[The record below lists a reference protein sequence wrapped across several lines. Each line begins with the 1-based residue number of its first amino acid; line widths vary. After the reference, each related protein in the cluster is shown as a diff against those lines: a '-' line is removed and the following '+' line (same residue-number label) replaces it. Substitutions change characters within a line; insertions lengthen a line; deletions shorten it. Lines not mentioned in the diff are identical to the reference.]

1 MSYNPTLSTL
11 TGNIMLKDFAKL
23 QTFLMVIKEKS
34 FSKASAKLG
43 ISQPAVTQQIKF
55 IEDYLNTKIVERKK
69 NGILLTKEGEDLF
82 RVAQRL
88 ERAIANSEKELLK
101 IINKEFTFVMGSSYA
116 IGNYV
121 LPNYLGEI
129 KKRIDNEVYMQVGLS
144 CDIIDLLEDKK
155 IDVALIESPI
165 FRDGII
171 YREWVDDEL
180 VVFSNQKI
188 PKQLT
193 AEDLTHF
200 DWICR
205 DENSHTR
212 KLTSEVFEEMG
223 VQCDNFNVLGVL
235 ASPTA
240 IKESILHADKT
251 SERPLVSVM
260 SRHVIQAEIEDGKLF
275 EARLK
280 NYKIERKF
288 YIAYSKDRKHDAFV
302 DNVVNYLLSL
312 TKI

>member
-1 MSYNPTLSTL
+1 
-11 TGNIMLKDFAKL
+11 MLKDFAKL

-55 IEDYLNTKIVERKK
+55 IEEYLDTKIVERKK

-82 RVAQRL
+82 RIAQRL
-88 ERAIANSEKELLK
+88 EKSIANSEKELLK
-101 IINKEFTFVMGSSYA
+101 IINKEFTFVMGASYA
-116 IGNYV
+116 IGNYI

-129 KKRIDNEVYMQVGLS
+129 KKRIDNEVFMNVALS
-144 CDIIDLLEDKK
+144 PEIIEQLEDKK

-165 FRDGII
+165 FQDGII
-171 YREWVDDEL
+171 YREWVEDEL
-180 VVFSNQKI
+180 VVFSNQ
-188 PKQLT
+188 PLT
-193 AEDLTHF
+193 KHLKGEDLMEF

-212 KLTSEVFEEMG
+212 KVTSEVFEEIG
-223 VQCDNFNVLGVL
+223 VQCSNFNVIGVL
-235 ASPTA
+235 STPTS
-240 IKESILHADKT
+240 IKESILHADKNA
-251 SERPLVSVM
+251 ERPLVSIM
-260 SRHVIQAEIEDGKLF
+260 SRHVIQHEIEAGTLF
-275 EARLK
+275 EARIK

-312 TKI
+312 NKI

>member
-1 MSYNPTLSTL
+1 
-11 TGNIMLKDFAKL
+11 MLKDFAKL

-55 IEDYLNTKIVERKK
+55 IEDYLDTKIVERKK
-69 NGILLTKEGEDLF
+69 NGILLTKEGEDLY
-82 RVAQRL
+82 RIAQRL
-88 ERAIANSEKELLK
+88 EKSIANSEKELLK
-101 IINKEFTFVMGSSYA
+101 IINKEFTFIMGASFS

-121 LPNYLGEI
+121 LPNYISEV
-129 KKRIDNEVYMQVGLS
+129 KKRIGNEVYMQLGS
-144 CDIIDLLEDKK
+144 SSEIIDQLEDKK
-155 IDVALIESPI
+155 IDLALIESPV
-165 FRDGII
+165 FREGII
-171 YREWVDDEL
+171 YREWVEDEL
-180 VVFSNQKI
+180 VVFSNQQI
-188 PKQLT
+188 PKHLKVD
-193 AEDLTHF
+193 DLINF

-223 VQCDNFNVLGVL
+223 VQCESFNVIGVL
-235 ASPTA
+235 GSPTS
-240 IKESILHADKT
+240 IKETILYGDKN

-260 SRHVIQAEIEDGKLF
+260 SKHVIKNEIAEGRLF

-288 YIAYSKDRKHDAFV
+288 YIAYSKERKHDAFV

-312 TKI
+312 NKI

>member
-1 MSYNPTLSTL
+1 
-11 TGNIMLKDFAKL
+11 MLKDFAKL

-55 IEDYLNTKIVERKK
+55 IEDYLDTKIVERKK
-69 NGILLTKEGEDLF
+69 NGILLTKEGEDLY
-82 RVAQRL
+82 RIAIKL
-88 ERAIANSEKELLK
+88 EKAIASSEKELLK
-101 IINKEFTFVMGSSYA
+101 IMNKDFTFVMGSSYA

-129 KKRIDNEVYMQVGLS
+129 KKRIDNNVYMNVALS
-144 CDIIDLLEDKK
+144 SEIIDQLEDKK

-171 YREWVDDEL
+171 YREWVMDEL
-180 VVFSNQKI
+180 VVFSNQPIK
-188 PKQLT
+188 KQLS
-193 AEDLTHF
+193 AEDMLGF

-205 DENSHTR
+205 DEHSHTR

-223 VQCDNFNVLGVL
+223 VQCNNFNVLGVL
-235 ASPTA
+235 GSPTA
-240 IKESILHADKT
+240 IKESILHADKN
-251 SERPLVSVM
+251 SERPVVSVM
-260 SRHVIQAEIEDGKLF
+260 SRHVIAGELKDGKLF

-280 NYKIERKF
+280 NYKIERNF
-288 YIAYSKDRKHDAFV
+288 YIAYLKDRKHDAFV

-312 TKI
+312 NKI